1 MSIKCPQPSS
11 PFPPLPGT
19 WLKTCAPHAPAHRI
33 CSMVD
38 LMGNPHGTGS
48 SRVSSFHLRMIL
60 TNHFDISY
68 IYIYIYICMYVLNRE
83 RERETHHYVISISIN
98 MCVCVLDIYL
108 NIFTYVCMELYGI
121 VWMCVCA
128 YVYRLRIKC
137 LSAPCFAGNR
147 GTCWMFTV
155 SSSTTCRGSLQIPS
169 QSWRTAWAVPE
180 IEPLNTPKV
189 KEKSWEAPKIGS
201 YTGLHMF

>member
-1 MSIKCPQPSS
+1 MSTALQ
-11 PFPPLPGT
+11 PLP
-19 WLKTCAPHAPAHRI
+19 APSRHLAQNVCTACPSPPDMLDGR
-33 CSMVD
+33 
-38 LMGNPHGTGS
+38 PHGKPS
-48 SRVSSFHLRMIL
+48 WDRIFQSFFISFENDPYQSLRHI
-60 TNHFDISY
+60 
-68 IYIYIYICMYVLNRE
+68 IYIYICMYVLN